1 MKKSKKALVAALV
14 IIGCAS
20 QITPVMAM
28 NNNVIKEKKVDYAK
42 VQNEYERTIVDV
54 KGEKMSYIQLG
65 NVESKKSIVI
75 VHGSAFNASA
85 MLPYGELYAK
95 DGYNVVLVD
104 MPGHY
109 GNIAESKD
117 TLKDL
122 SDSVAN
128 LMKNLIKEKKLPQK
142 SEVQGWSL
150 GGTVALDIAARY
162 KNIVNSVGI
171 IDSASNYYG
180 LELPLVTE
188 ETKLPTLESVLISLK
203 STAVSQDILDGILAK
218 LPNILASAE
227 AVNNDFAIDNVLN
240 IDSSL
245 KNINVP
251 VYNFY
256 GKDDALTTIDKQYD
270 MMKSIKKGELFV
282 AEGYNHLAVLENP
295 QLVYDAFTS
304 MKQK

>member
-1 MKKSKKALVAALV
+1 MIKNKKLLAGLTL
-14 IIGCAS
+14 IGCAG
-20 QITPVMAM
+20 QIMPVMAM
-28 NNNVIKEKKVDYAK
+28 TNDINIERQVDVIKTQTD
-42 VQNEYERTIVDV
+42 YERKIVNI

-65 NVESKKSIVI
+65 DLQSKKSVVI
-75 VHGSAFNASA
+75 VHGSAFNAEA

-109 GNIAESKD
+109 GDIAESKD
-117 TLKDL
+117 TLESL
-122 SDSVAN
+122 SDSVAD
-128 LMKNLIKEKKLPQK
+128 LIKTLIKEKKLPQK

-150 GGTVALDIAARY
+150 GGTVALDIGARY
-162 KNIVNSVGI
+162 KNIVKSVGI

-180 LELPLVTE
+180 LELPPVTE
-188 ETKLPTLESVLISLK
+188 ETKLPTLQSVLNSLK
-203 STAVSQDILDGILAK
+203 STAVSQDVLDGILAK
-218 LPNILASAE
+218 LPTTLASAE

-240 IDSSL
+240 IDDSL

-256 GKDDALTTIDKQYD
+256 GNEDALTTIEKQYD
-270 MMKSIKKGELFV
+270 MMKSLKKGELFV

-295 QLVYDAFTS
+295 QLVFDAFKS
-304 MKQK
+304 MRTN